1 MTTPTPTRVA
11 VTGGA
16 GFVGLNI
23 VEALLAEGHHV
34 VVLDRAV
41 DAHAQAV
48 FDAAIDR
55 VAVVPLDITDSAA
68 LERALVDNGVTDVVH
83 AAALTNGPGRITL
96 PMLDVN
102 LRAAQVLLDLAATLP
117 LRRLVIVSSAAVFR
131 SPSGPPLPEDAPVT
145 MEHPYAILKIAAER
159 LVTYARQTDGVDAFS
174 VRLGNVYG
182 PHERPTGSRV
192 HMSTVHHAVAL
203 AMAGQPIIATAP
215 DLGRDWTHAADVGGG
230 VALLLALPRPG
241 HDLYHLGIGRDFTL
255 EETLAAVAAAVP
267 GTRITWVDD
276 IDQTNIPLSI
286 TNRRPALGIDRA
298 ERDLGFIPR
307 YDIQAGIAAYV
318 ARLRSLPFSG
328 RTDAP
333 V

>member
-1 MTTPTPTRVA
+1 MTTSSPTRVA

-23 VEALLAEGHHV
+23 VEALLAGGHHV
-34 VVLDRAV
+34 IVLDRAV
-41 DAHAQAV
+41 DAYAQAI
-48 FDAAIDR
+48 FDAAVDR
-55 VAVVPLDITDSAA
+55 VAVVALDITDSAA

-102 LRAAQVLLDLAATLP
+102 LRAAQILLDLAATLP

-131 SPSGPPLPEDAPVT
+131 PPSGPPLPEDAPVT
-145 MEHPYAILKIAAER
+145 MEQPYAILKIAAER

-203 AMAGQPIIATAP
+203 AIAGQPIIATAP

-230 VALLLALPRPG
+230 VALLLAHPRPQN
-241 HDLYHLGIGRDFTL
+241 DLYHLAVGRDFTL
-255 EETLAAVAAAVP
+255 QETLDAIVAAIP
-267 GTRITWVDD
+267 GTRIEWVADPAAA
-276 IDQTNIPLSI
+276 NIPLSI

-298 ERDLGFIPR
+298 KRDLGFAPR
-307 YDIQAGIAAYV
+307 YDIQSGIAAYV